1 MNSFRYAGTIA
12 HAIVGQPLINMARKR
27 SAVNSRTFNMTSLF
41 IHLFHQANYSFS
53 NANID
58 ELIAW
63 RVSKGL
69 SRFSMQWPVILEV
82 GISAAMNKHITTSK
96 CFNFDIETIKPALRK
111 VTYFVPICRK
121 TADQYRG

>member
-1 MNSFRYAGTIA
+1 
-12 HAIVGQPLINMARKR
+12 
-27 SAVNSRTFNMTSLF
+27 MTSLF
-41 IHLFHQANYSFS
+41 IHLSHQANCSFS

-69 SRFSMQWPVILEV
+69 SRFSMQWPVILGV

-96 CFNFDIETIKPALRK
+96 SSSFDIEMIKSALKK
-111 VTYFVPICRK
+111 VACFVPICQK
-121 TADQYRG
+121 TADRYRG